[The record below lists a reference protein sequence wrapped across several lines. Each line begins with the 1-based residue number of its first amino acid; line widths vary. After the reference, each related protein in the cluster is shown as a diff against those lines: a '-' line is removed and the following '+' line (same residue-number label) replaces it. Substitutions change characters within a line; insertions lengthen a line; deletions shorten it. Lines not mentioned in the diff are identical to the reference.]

1 MFGLIILLII
11 AYFIYK
17 ESYSGGLFGGHHTAH
32 TRNPL
37 DILDE
42 RYARGEINREE
53 YFERKAGLSGRKQ
66 TVSLE
71 KANQE

>member
-17 ESYSGGLFGGHHTAH
+17 ESHSGEWFGGHPAH

-42 RYARGEINREE
+42 RYARGEISREE

-71 KANQE
+71 KTNQE